1 MRDACGNFG
10 VVVVIFISE
19 ISVVGVATGDDEG
32 VDGSGFLADNSVLTV
47 FLHGFEGEVA
57 NEQGHHLV
65 LSEKVLRLGVIRS
78 ELRHGP
84 RHHTLHFHRT
94 FLQDLCQHRAR
105 PNVDHML
112 HALRITPQQTH
123 GTCSVL
129 LPFAF
134 PFLQKLQQRAHPA
147 LLNYQLTIARIV
159 TRQRHQR
166 RRGVRPLLRGPR
178 VEDGDLLPDEAEDRL
193 VRGYGREPPEVLAAG
208 FAGRDAEEPGD
219 VADGVF
225 KVGGDLAEG
234 GARVEC
240 KHALHESVAATL
252 EDQAKSLVEDLFG
265 LFDDAARGTL
275 VEFGT
280 GTRRLTEQRRQLLR
294 LGLELG
300 AFLFEG
306 SGLVGGFGDLVGE
319 LDGFGQYFLDYVSHG
334 RK

>member
-47 FLHGFEGEVA
+47 FLHGFKGEVA

-94 FLQDLCQHRAR
+94 FLQDLCQHRAH

-123 GTCSVL
+123 GTCRVL

-208 FAGRDAEEPGD
+208 FAGRDPEEPGD

-225 KVGGDLAEG
+225 KWEETL
-234 GARVEC
+234 R
-240 KHALHESVAATL
+240 KAA
-252 EDQAKSLVEDLFG
+252 
-265 LFDDAARGTL
+265 
-275 VEFGT
+275 
-280 GTRRLTEQRRQLLR
+280 
-294 LGLELG
+294 LGLSVNTHFMKALPRYLRTR
-300 AFLFEG
+300 ARAL
-306 SGLVGGFGDLVGE
+306 SRTCSVSSMMRRVGR
-319 LDGFGQYFLDYVSHG
+319 S
-334 RK
+334 